1 MYLKKK
7 GTVLIS
13 TMIILYLMSMLGCF
27 MFRMMKNNLEITSLY
42 NFDKDRYDLDK
53 SEEEILSKFMTE
65 INRTISKANKENAE
79 DENIFSEDFKK
90 NIEDNILEY
99 YKVKDKLFLK
109 THKDNEV
116 NRTREIKYFFRD
128 EKLILVPTYKF
139 QDDDEQN

>member
-1 MYLKKK
+1 MYLKKN

-13 TMIILYLMSMLGCF
+13 TMIILSLMSMLGCF
-27 MFRMMKNNLEITSLY
+27 MFKMMRNNLEITSLY

-65 INRTISKANKENAE
+65 INRTISKSNKENAE
-79 DENIFSEDFKK
+79 DENIFSDDFKK
-90 NIEDNILEY
+90 NIEDNTLEY
-99 YKVKDKLFLK
+99 YKDKDKLFLE

-116 NRTREIKYFFRD
+116 NRKREINYFFRD

-139 QDDDEQN
+139 QDEDEQT